1 MSPYIPKPDRVPL
14 EMSHHAS
21 TPGELNYLLTITAL
35 DYLDHH
41 KLSYKTLSEV
51 VAAFECAKLEFVRRV
66 VEPYEAS
73 KMRQAGDLEQYDH
86 YRRVIA

>member
-1 MSPYIPKPDRVPL
+1 MPYIPKADRVPL
-14 EMSHHAS
+14 EMTRHAKG
-21 TPGELNYLLTITAL
+21 PGELNYLLSITAL

-41 KLSYKTLSEV
+41 RLSYKTLSEI

-66 VEPYEAS
+66 VDPYES
-73 KMRQAGDLEQYDH
+73 GKMRESGDLDQYDH